1 MSTETPLEYAK
12 RMVDWT
18 FGTLAEKRWSDAE
31 FNLKNFFEFYES
43 TRKYALDDQALEL
56 DRLAVRAN
64 LALSL
69 LKEAGMWH
77 AADGWTAPF
86 NPNTGKNIDTAA
98 VEAQRAAQLA
108 AENAARL
115 GMTRYQKQAQ
125 GQIVEIRAEQAQEQR
140 EKPNAYLD
148 AGKKALFGDLLGVP
162 VWAWGLGA
170 LALVLYVKGRK

>member
-1 MSTETPLEYAK
+1 MENETPIQYAK
-12 RMVDWT
+12 RMIDWT
-18 FGTLAEKRWSDAE
+18 YGTLAQKRWADAE
-31 FNLKNFFEFYES
+31 FNLKNFFEFYEAN
-43 TRKYALDDQALEL
+43 RKYALDDQALEL
-56 DRLAVRAN
+56 DRLSVRAN

-86 NPNTGKNIDTAA
+86 NPNTGANIDEAA
-98 VEAQRAAQLA
+98 REAQRAAKLA
-108 AENAARL
+108 ADEAARL

-125 GQIVEIRAEQAQEQR
+125 GQIVEIRAEQAREQQ

-148 AGKKALFGDLLGVP
+148 AVKNALFGDLLGVP

-170 LALVLYVKGRK
+170 LALVLYVKGRR